1 MIRAIGDEA
10 LFKSQIGGRYLSHL
24 FRAHRGPELIEIR
37 DRNWKGFQVFKYK
50 IQCSDQCEFW
60 VAPWELHSHE
70 GTGLTLTACTTPAEP
85 SGLAATAD

>member
-24 FRAHRGPELIEIR
+24 FREHKDEAVTIIG
-37 DRNWKGFQVFKYK
+37 RNWQGFQVFKY
-50 IQCSDQCEFW
+50 QVRAQDACEFW

-85 SGLAATAD
+85 SGLAATPD